1 MLDKTALME
10 MMRRMLRIRHFE
22 EAVISLV
29 ERGEIVGA
37 AHSYIGEEAVAV
49 GACMA
54 LRDDD
59 WMTGNHRS
67 HGHPIAKAATSRRP
81 WPNCWARRPASARAR
96 AARCTWPTSASAS
109 WASRAFSAPPSRWQW
124 ARRWAAG
131 AEQRPGGRL
140 LLRRRRQQRGR
151 LPRVH
156 QPSRHLEA
164 AGNLPLREQPVRRY
178 QQLQGNGGG

>member
-1 MLDKTALME
+1 MLDKTALVE

-67 HGHPIAKAATSRRP
+67 HGHPIAKGGNVKTAM
-81 WPNCWARRPASARAR
+81 
-96 AARCTWPTSASAS
+96 
-109 WASRAFSAPPSRWQW
+109 
-124 ARRWAAG
+124 
-131 AEQRPGGRL
+131 AELLGKKTGICRGQGRL
-140 LLRRRRQQRGR
+140 DAPGR
-151 LPRVH
+151 LQH
-156 QPSRHLEA
+156 RHP
-164 AGNLPLREQPVRRY
+164 G
-178 QQLQGNGGG
+178 